1 MLMYLQVTLSR
12 VEHLYFKTEA
22 VYDAMR
28 KLTLMQQQSSVAAG
42 GDEDDTTEEP
52 DEKVE
57 VKVGDMGGSWVMVGI
72 TVCTRC

>member
-1 MLMYLQVTLSR
+1 MALVPQVTLSR

-28 KLTLMQQQSSVAAG
+28 KLTLLQQQSSVTAAD
-42 GDEDDTTEEP
+42 DEEAVEEP

-57 VKVGDMGGSWVMVGI
+57 VKVSLTCQRW
-72 TVCTRC
+72 RR